1 MHQEYL
7 AARER
12 EHFRFLRA
20 VFCLVNGQKILGDMQ
35 ATDLSGLPTSLPAS
49 HLALWN
55 RIILGILS
63 HSATPGPDLLKLLAE
78 QHDFALG
85 HAIRGFACKLLARS
99 EMDVIAAGALA
110 SAKACQP
117 GTSRENSFVLALEDW
132 IKGAPTRATARL
144 QSILDQ
150 HPLDALAM
158 KLVQG
163 IHFMMGRPK
172 EMRVSVEGVIGK
184 WDDHPAKGYLL
195 GCHAFTLEETGEYER
210 AELMGRKGIELA
222 PDDAWGLHAVAHVYD
237 MTARAGEGLK
247 WLEGREG
254 SWAHCNNF
262 RYHVWWHKALMHL
275 DMGKFDEALD
285 LYDRDIRA
293 DKTDDYRDIANAASL
308 LSRLDLEG
316 IDVGQRWSELADLSE
331 GRATDGCLAFADLH
345 YMLSLCGGERQEAA
359 AGLISRMATAKS
371 ELCETQRIIA
381 HPGLRLARGMHAFAS
396 GEYAN
401 AWLNLRD
408 ARADLQAIG
417 GSHAQRDVFQR
428 VCIEAAIRG
437 GYLDAAEGLL
447 RERSVQRNSTLDGYA
462 SRRLELIHRAKQ
474 SVI

>member
-1 MHQEYL
+1 
-7 AARER
+7 
-12 EHFRFLRA
+12 
-20 VFCLVNGQKILGDMQ
+20 MQ
-35 ATDLSGLPTSLPAS
+35 ATDLSGLETSLPPS
-49 HLALWN
+49 HIVLWN
-55 RIILGILS
+55 KIVLGILS
-63 HSATPGPDLLKLLAE
+63 HSATPGPDLLKLLSE
-78 QHDFALG
+78 QPGFALG
-85 HAIRGFACKLLARS
+85 HTIRGFACKLLARS
-99 EMDVIAAGALA
+99 EMDVVAADSLA
-110 SAKACQP
+110 SARACP
-117 GTSRENSFVLALEDW
+117 SGTGRENNFILALEDW
-132 IKGAPTRATARL
+132 IKGSPTRATARL
-144 QSILDQ
+144 QSILDAA
-150 HPLDALAM
+150 PRDALAM

-163 IHFMMGRPK
+163 VMAQWG
-172 EMRVSVEGVIGK
+172 E
-184 WDDHPAKGYLL
+184 HPAKGYLL

-210 AELMGRKGIELA
+210 AELVGRKGVELA

-247 WLEGREG
+247 WLEGRES

-275 DMGKFDEALD
+275 DMGNFNDALE

-308 LSRLDLEG
+308 LSRLELDG
-316 IDVGQRWSELADLSE
+316 VDVGQRWAELADLSE
-331 GRATDGCLAFADLH
+331 KRATDGCLAFADLH
-345 YMLSLCGGERQEAA
+345 YMLSLCGGERPEAA
-359 AGLISRMATAKS
+359 VGLIARMSKAKS

-381 HPGLRLARGMHAFAS
+381 HPGLRLARGMHSFAS
-396 GEYAN
+396 GEYAS

-447 RERSVQRNSTLDGYA
+447 SERSIQRNKSMDGYA
-462 SRRLELIHRAKQ
+462 TRRLELIQRARQ
-474 SVI
+474 SVV

>member
-1 MHQEYL
+1 
-7 AARER
+7 
-12 EHFRFLRA
+12 
-20 VFCLVNGQKILGDMQ
+20 MQ
-35 ATDLSGLPTSLPAS
+35 STDLSELKTSLPES
-49 HLALWN
+49 HISLWN
-55 RIILGILS
+55 GIILGILS
-63 HSATPGPDLLKLLAE
+63 HSATPGPDLSKLLSE
-78 QHDFALG
+78 QPDFALG
-85 HAIRGFACKLLARS
+85 HAIRGFACKFLARS
-99 EMDVIAAGALA
+99 EMDAVAVSALA
-110 SAKACQP
+110 SAKACPP
-117 GTSRENSFVLALEDW
+117 GTARERDFVLALEDW
-132 IKGAPTRATARL
+132 IKGSPTRAASRL
-144 QSILDQ
+144 QAILDGY
-150 HPLDALAM
+150 PRDALAM

-163 IHFMMGRPK
+163 VHFTMGRPQ
-172 EMRVSVEGVIGK
+172 EMRASVEGIINL

-210 AELMGRKGIELA
+210 AELMGRKGVELA
-222 PDDAWGLHAVAHVYD
+222 SDDAWGLHAVAHVYD
-237 MTARAGEGLK
+237 MTARSKEGLK
-247 WLEGREG
+247 WLEGREA

-275 DMGKFDEALD
+275 DMGNYVEVLE

-316 IDVGQRWSELADLSE
+316 VDVGHRWAELADLSE
-331 GRATDGCLAFADLH
+331 KRATDGCLAFADLH

-359 AGLISRMATAKS
+359 IGLISRMTTAKS

-381 HPGLRLARGMHAFAS
+381 HPGLRLAKGMHAFAS
-396 GEYAN
+396 GEYAT

-447 RERSVQRNSTLDGYA
+447 SERSVQRNRTMDGYA
-462 SRRLELIHRAKQ
+462 VRRMDLIQRAKQ
-474 SVI
+474 AVV

>member
-1 MHQEYL
+1 MFCSEH
-7 AARER
+7 ER
-12 EHFRFLRA
+12 T
-20 VFCLVNGQKILGDMQ
+20 LGDMQ
-35 ATDLSGLPTSLPAS
+35 ATDLSGLRTSLPAS
-49 HLALWN
+49 HIALWN

-63 HSATPGPDLLKLLAE
+63 HSATPGPDLLKLTSE
-78 QHDFALG
+78 QPDFALG

-99 EMDVIAAGALA
+99 EMEVVAASSLA
-110 SAKACQP
+110 SAKACPP
-117 GTSRENSFVLALEDW
+117 GTTRENDFVLALEDW
-132 IKGAPTRATARL
+132 IKGSPTRATARL
-144 QSILDQ
+144 QSILDAE
-150 HPLDALAM
+150 PRDALAM

-163 IHFMMGRPK
+163 IHFMMGRPQD
-172 EMRVSVEGVIGK
+172 MRASVEGIMAK
-184 WDDHPAKGYLL
+184 WADHPAKGYLL

-210 AELMGRKGIELA
+210 AEHVGRRGVELA

-237 MTARAGEGLK
+237 MTARPGDGLR
-247 WLEGREG
+247 WLEGREA

-275 DMGKFDEALD
+275 DMGDFNAALE
-285 LYDRDIRA
+285 LYDRDVRA

-316 IDVGQRWSELADLSE
+316 VDVGHRWSELADLSE
-331 GRATDGCLAFADLH
+331 MRATDGCLAFADLH
-345 YMLSLCGGERQEAA
+345 YMLSLCGGERQDAA
-359 AGLISRMATAKS
+359 ASLISRMSKAKS

-447 RERSVQRNSTLDGYA
+447 SERSLLRNGTMDGYA
-462 SRRLELIHRAKQ
+462 SRRLDLIQRARQ
-474 SVI
+474 SVV

>member
-1 MHQEYL
+1 M
-7 AARER
+7 
-12 EHFRFLRA
+12 
-20 VFCLVNGQKILGDMQ
+20 ILGDMQ
-35 ATDLSGLPTSLPAS
+35 ATDLSGLRTSLPES
-49 HLALWN
+49 HIDVWN

-63 HSATPGPDLLKLLAE
+63 HSATPGPDLLTLLAN
-78 QHDFALG
+78 QPDFALG

-99 EMDVIAAGALA
+99 EMEAVAASSLV
-110 SAKACQP
+110 SAKACPP
-117 GTSRENSFVLALEDW
+117 GTARENDFVQALEDW
-132 IKGAPTRATARL
+132 IKGSPTRATARL
-144 QSILDQ
+144 QSVLDAE
-150 HPLDALAM
+150 PRDALAM
-158 KLVQG
+158 KMVQG
-163 IHFMMGRPK
+163 IHFMMGRPQ
-172 EMRVSVEGVIGK
+172 EMRASVEGVMAE
-184 WDDHPAKGYLL
+184 WADHPARGYLL

-210 AELMGRKGIELA
+210 AERVGRKGVELA

-237 MTARAGEGLK
+237 MTARAGDGLQ
-247 WLEGREG
+247 WLEGREA
-254 SWAHCNNF
+254 SWTHCNNF

-275 DMGKFDEALD
+275 DMGNFSEALE

-316 IDVGQRWSELADLSE
+316 VDVGHRWSELADLSE
-331 GRATDGCLAFADLH
+331 KRATDGCLAFADLH
-345 YMLSLCGGERQEAA
+345 YMLSLCGGERQDAA
-359 AGLISRMATAKS
+359 IGLISRMSKAKS

-381 HPGLRLARGMHAFAS
+381 HPGLRLARGMHAYAS

-408 ARADLQAIG
+408 ARTDLQAIG

-447 RERSVQRNSTLDGYA
+447 SERSLQRNSTMDGYA
-462 SRRLELIHRAKQ
+462 SRRLDLIHRARQ

>member
-1 MHQEYL
+1 M
-7 AARER
+7 
-12 EHFRFLRA
+12 
-20 VFCLVNGQKILGDMQ
+20 GDMQ
-35 ATDLSGLPTSLPAS
+35 TTDLSGQPTSLPES
-49 HLALWN
+49 HITLWN
-55 RIILGILS
+55 GIVLGILS
-63 HSATPGPDLLKLLAE
+63 HSATPGPDLLKLLAD
-78 QHDFALG
+78 QPDFALG

-99 EMDVIAAGALA
+99 EMDVIAETALA
-110 SAKACQP
+110 NAKACPP
-117 GTSRENSFVLALEDW
+117 GTARENSFVLALEDW
-132 IKGAPTRATARL
+132 IKGAPTRAVARL
-144 QSILDQ
+144 QSILDAS
-150 HPLDALAM
+150 PRDALAM

-163 IHFMMGRPK
+163 IHFMMGRPL
-172 EMRVSVEGVIGK
+172 EMRSSVEGVLK
-184 WDDHPAKGYLL
+184 HWDDHPAKGYLL

-247 WLEGREG
+247 WLEGREA

-275 DMGKFDEALD
+275 DIGNYAEALE

-316 IDVGQRWSELADLSE
+316 VDVGQRWTELADLSE
-331 GRATDGCLAFADLH
+331 KRASDGCLAFADLH
-345 YMLSLCGGERQEAA
+345 YMLSLCGGERQDAA
-359 AGLISRMATAKS
+359 VGLISRMSKAKS

-408 ARADLQAIG
+408 ARSDLQAIG

-447 RERSVQRNSTLDGYA
+447 SERSVQRNATMDGYA
-462 SRRLELIHRAKQ
+462 MRRLDLIHRAKQ
-474 SVI
+474 SVV

>member
-1 MHQEYL
+1 LLKNKE
-7 AARER
+7 AT
-12 EHFRFLRA
+12 
-20 VFCLVNGQKILGDMQ
+20 GDMQ
-35 ATDLSGLPTSLPAS
+35 ATDLSGLPTSLPVS
-49 HLALWN
+49 HIDLWN
-55 RIILGILS
+55 RIVLGILS
-63 HSATPGPDLLKLLAE
+63 HGATPGPDLVKLLSE
-78 QHDFALG
+78 QPDFALG

-99 EMDVIAAGALA
+99 EMDAMAAASLA
-110 SAKACQP
+110 SAKACP
-117 GTSRENSFVLALEDW
+117 HGTTRESNFVLALEDW
-132 IKGAPTRATARL
+132 IRGAPTRATARL
-144 QSILDQ
+144 QSMLDEA
-150 HPLDALAM
+150 PRDALAM

-163 IHFMMGRPK
+163 IHFMMGRPH
-172 EMRVSVEGVIGK
+172 EMRSSVEAVIGK
-184 WDDHPAKGYLL
+184 WDDHPAKGYLF
-195 GCHAFTLEETGEYER
+195 GCYAFALEETGEYER
-210 AELMGRKGIELA
+210 AELIGRKGIELA

-237 MTARAGEGLK
+237 MTARPMEGLK
-247 WLEGREG
+247 WLEGREA

-275 DMGKFDEALD
+275 DMGDYAEVLE

-316 IDVGQRWSELADLSE
+316 VDVGQRWTELADLSE
-331 GRATDGCLAFADLH
+331 KRATDGCLAFADLH

-359 AGLISRMATAKS
+359 AGLISRMSTAKS

-381 HPGLRLARGMHAFAS
+381 HPGLRLAKGMHAFAS

-447 RERSVQRNSTLDGYA
+447 SERSVQRNSTMDGYA
-462 SRRLELIHRAKQ
+462 SRRLDLIQRAKQ
-474 SVI
+474 SVV

>member
-1 MHQEYL
+1 M
-7 AARER
+7 
-12 EHFRFLRA
+12 
-20 VFCLVNGQKILGDMQ
+20 GTMQ
-35 ATDLSGLPTSLPAS
+35 TFDLSGLPTSLPES
-49 HLALWN
+49 HIGLWN
-55 RIILGILS
+55 GIILGILS
-63 HSATPGPDLLKLLAE
+63 HSATPGPDLLKLLSE
-78 QHDFALG
+78 QSDFALG

-99 EMDVIAAGALA
+99 EMDAIAATSLV
-110 SAKACQP
+110 SAKACPP
-117 GTSRENSFVLALEDW
+117 GTIRENGFVLALEDW

-144 QSILDQ
+144 QSILDAA
-150 HPLDALAM
+150 PRDALAM

-163 IHFMMGRPK
+163 IHFMMGRPQ
-172 EMRVSVEGVIGK
+172 EMRASVEGIIGT

-210 AELMGRKGIELA
+210 AELLGRKGIELA

-247 WLEGREG
+247 WLEGREA

-275 DMGKFDEALD
+275 DMGNFAEALA
-285 LYDRDIRA
+285 LYDNDIRA

-316 IDVGQRWSELADLSE
+316 IDVGQRWTELANLSE
-331 GRATDGCLAFADLH
+331 NRATDGCLAFADLH
-345 YMLSLCGGERQEAA
+345 YMLSLCGGERQDAA
-359 AGLISRMATAKS
+359 VGLISRMSKAKS

-381 HPGLRLARGMHAFAS
+381 HPGLRLAKGMHAFAS

-428 VCIEAAIRG
+428 MCIEAAIRG

-447 RERSVQRNSTLDGYA
+447 SERSVQRNATMDGYA
-462 SRRLELIHRAKQ
+462 LRRLDLIQRAKQ
-474 SVI
+474 SVV

>member
-1 MHQEYL
+1 M
-7 AARER
+7 RT
-12 EHFRFLRA
+12 
-20 VFCLVNGQKILGDMQ
+20 
-35 ATDLSGLPTSLPAS
+35 TDISELPTSLPAS
-49 HLALWN
+49 HIELWN
-55 RIILGILS
+55 KIILGILS
-63 HSATPGPDLLKLLAE
+63 HGATPGPDLLKLLDE
-78 QHDFALG
+78 QPDFALG

-99 EMDVIAAGALA
+99 EMDVVAATALT
-110 SAKACQP
+110 SAKSCPP
-117 GTSRENSFVLALEDW
+117 GTARENSFVLALDDW

-144 QSILDQ
+144 QAILDQ
-150 HPLDALAM
+150 HPRDALAM

-163 IHFMMGRPK
+163 IHFMMGRPQ
-172 EMRVSVEGVIGK
+172 EMRASVEGVMK
-184 WDDHPAKGYLL
+184 HWDDHLAKGYLL

-237 MTARAGEGLK
+237 MTARSKEGLK
-247 WLEGREG
+247 WLEGREA

-275 DMGKFDEALD
+275 DIGNYAEALE

-316 IDVGQRWSELADLSE
+316 VDVGQRWVELADLSE
-331 GRATDGCLAFADLH
+331 KRAVDGCLAFADLH

-381 HPGLRLARGMHAFAS
+381 HPGLRLAKGMHAFAS

-408 ARADLQAIG
+408 ARADLQAVG

-437 GYLDAAEGLL
+437 GYLDAAERMLS
-447 RERSVQRNSTLDGYA
+447 ERSIQRNRTMDGYA
-462 SRRLELIHRAKQ
+462 SRRLDLIQRAKQ
-474 SVI
+474 SVV

>member
-1 MHQEYL
+1 MVCSRYKQ
-7 AARER
+7 
-12 EHFRFLRA
+12 
-20 VFCLVNGQKILGDMQ
+20 VMGDMQ
-35 ATDLSGLPTSLPAS
+35 VQVTDLSGQPTSLPETRI
-49 HLALWN
+49 ALWN
-55 RIILGILS
+55 GIIIGILS
-63 HSATPGPDLLKLLAE
+63 HSATPGPDLVRLLAE
-78 QHDFALG
+78 QPDFALG
-85 HAIRGFACKLLARS
+85 HAIRGFACKLLART
-99 EMDVIAAGALA
+99 EMDAIAAASLA
-110 SAKACQP
+110 SAKACP
-117 GTSRENSFVLALEDW
+117 RGTARENSFVLALEDW

-144 QSILDQ
+144 QSTLDGA
-150 HPLDALAM
+150 PRDALAM

-163 IHFMMGRPK
+163 IHFMMGRPLD
-172 EMRVSVEGVIGK
+172 MRASIEGVMRY
-184 WDDHPAKGYLL
+184 WDEHPARGYLL

-210 AELMGRKGIELA
+210 AELMGRKGVELA

-247 WLEGREG
+247 WLEGREA

-275 DMGKFDEALD
+275 DMGNYAEVLE

-316 IDVGQRWSELADLSE
+316 IDVGQRWVELADLSE
-331 GRATDGCLAFADLH
+331 KRATDGCLAFADLH
-345 YMLSLCGGERQEAA
+345 YMLSLCGGERQDAA
-359 AGLISRMATAKS
+359 IGLITRMSKAKS

-381 HPGLRLARGMHAFAS
+381 HPGLRLARGMQAFAS

-408 ARADLQAIG
+408 ARGDLQAIG

-437 GYLDAAEGLL
+437 GYLEAAEGLL
-447 RERSVQRNSTLDGYA
+447 SERSVQRNSTMDGYA
-462 SRRLELIHRAKQ
+462 LRRLDFIQRAKQ
-474 SVI
+474 SVV

>member
-1 MHQEYL
+1 
-7 AARER
+7 
-12 EHFRFLRA
+12 
-20 VFCLVNGQKILGDMQ
+20 MQ
-35 ATDLSGLPTSLPAS
+35 ATDLSGNPTSLSAN
-49 HLALWN
+49 HIELWN

-63 HSATPGPDLLKLLAE
+63 HGATPGPDLLKLLAE
-78 QHDFALG
+78 QPDFGLG

-99 EMDVIAAGALA
+99 EMDVVAAAALA
-110 SAKACQP
+110 SAKACPP
-117 GTSRENSFVLALEDW
+117 GTARENSFILALEDW
-132 IKGAPTRATARL
+132 IKGSPTRATARL
-144 QSILDQ
+144 QSVLDAA
-150 HPLDALAM
+150 PRDALAM

-163 IHFMMGRPK
+163 IHFMMGRLL
-172 EMRVSVEGVIGK
+172 EMRASVEGVIGK

-195 GCHAFTLEETGEYER
+195 GCHAFTLEESGEYER

-237 MTARAGEGLK
+237 MTARSKEGLK
-247 WLEGREG
+247 WLEGREA

-275 DMGKFDEALD
+275 DMGNYDEALEVF
-285 LYDRDIRA
+285 DRDIRA

-316 IDVGQRWSELADLSE
+316 VNVGHRWAELADLSE
-331 GRATDGCLAFADLH
+331 KRATDGCLAFADLH

-359 AGLISRMATAKS
+359 VGLISRMATAKS

-396 GEYAN
+396 GEYAS

-408 ARADLQAIG
+408 ARGDLQAIG

-447 RERSVQRNSTLDGYA
+447 SERSVQRNRTMDGYA
-462 SRRLELIHRAKQ
+462 LRRLDLIQRAKQ
-474 SVI
+474 SVV

>member
-1 MHQEYL
+1 
-7 AARER
+7 
-12 EHFRFLRA
+12 
-20 VFCLVNGQKILGDMQ
+20 LGNMQ
-35 ATDLSGLPTSLPAS
+35 STDLSGLTTNLPES
-49 HLALWN
+49 HIPLWN
-55 RIILGILS
+55 KIILGILS
-63 HSATPGPDLLKLLAE
+63 HSATPGPDLLKLLSE
-78 QHDFALG
+78 QPDFALG
-85 HAIRGFACKLLARS
+85 HAIRGFACKFLART
-99 EMDVIAAGALA
+99 EMDVVAVSALA
-110 SAKACQP
+110 SARACSR
-117 GTSRENSFVLALEDW
+117 GTAREYDFVLALEDW
-132 IKGAPTRATARL
+132 IKGAPTRAAARL
-144 QSILDQ
+144 QSILDAY
-150 HPLDALAM
+150 PRDALAM

-163 IHFMMGRPK
+163 VHFTMGRPMD
-172 EMRVSVEGVIGK
+172 MRASVEGVINL

-210 AELMGRKGIELA
+210 AELMGRKGVELA

-237 MTARAGEGLK
+237 MTARSKEGLT
-247 WLEGREG
+247 WLEGREA

-275 DMGKFDEALD
+275 DMGNYVEALE

-316 IDVGQRWSELADLSE
+316 VDVGHRWAELADLSE
-331 GRATDGCLAFADLH
+331 KRATDGCLAFADLH
-345 YMLSLCGGERQEAA
+345 YMLSLCGGDRQEAA
-359 AGLISRMATAKS
+359 AGLISRMTTAKS
-371 ELCETQRIIA
+371 ELCETQRIIT
-381 HPGLRLARGMHAFAS
+381 HPGLRLAKGMHAFAS
-396 GEYAN
+396 GEYAS
-401 AWLNLRD
+401 AWLHLRD

-447 RERSVQRNSTLDGYA
+447 SERSLQRNRTMDGYA
-462 SRRLELIHRAKQ
+462 LRRLDLIQRAKQ

>member
-1 MHQEYL
+1 MHS
-7 AARER
+7 
-12 EHFRFLRA
+12 
-20 VFCLVNGQKILGDMQ
+20 
-35 ATDLSGLPTSLPAS
+35 TDLSGIKTSLPES
-49 HLALWN
+49 HIGLWN
-55 RIILGILS
+55 GIILGILS
-63 HSATPGPDLLKLLAE
+63 HSATPGPDLLKLHSE
-78 QHDFALG
+78 QPDFGLG

-99 EMDVIAAGALA
+99 EMDVVATSALA
-110 SAKACQP
+110 SAKACPP
-117 GTSRENSFVLALEDW
+117 GTARENNFILALEDW
-132 IKGAPTRATARL
+132 IKGSPTRATARL
-144 QSILDQ
+144 QSILNAA
-150 HPLDALAM
+150 PRDALAM

-163 IHFMMGRPK
+163 IHFMMGRPQ
-172 EMRVSVEGVIGK
+172 EMRASVEAVIGK

-237 MTARAGEGLK
+237 MTARSKEGLK
-247 WLEGREG
+247 WLEGREA

-275 DMGKFDEALD
+275 DMGHYDKALE

-316 IDVGQRWSELADLSE
+316 VNVGQRWVELADLSE
-331 GRATDGCLAFADLH
+331 KRATDGCLAFADLH
-345 YMLSLCGGERQEAA
+345 YMLSLCGGERQDAA

-396 GEYAN
+396 GEYAA

-447 RERSVQRNSTLDGYA
+447 SERSVQRNRTLDGYA
-462 SRRLELIHRAKQ
+462 SRRLALISHAKRSVLSRAS
-474 SVI
+474 SVKYA

>member
-1 MHQEYL
+1 M
-7 AARER
+7 
-12 EHFRFLRA
+12 
-20 VFCLVNGQKILGDMQ
+20 NLGDMQ
-35 ATDLSGLPTSLPAS
+35 TTDLSGLQTSLPAS
-49 HLALWN
+49 HIGLWN

-63 HSATPGPDLLKLLAE
+63 HSATPGPDLLKLIAE
-78 QHDFALG
+78 QPDFALA

-99 EMDVIAAGALA
+99 EMEVVAASSLA
-110 SAKACQP
+110 NAKACPP
-117 GTSRENSFVLALEDW
+117 GTAREYSFVLALEDW

-144 QSILDQ
+144 QTILDTE
-150 HPLDALAM
+150 PRDALAM

-163 IHFMMGRPK
+163 IHFMMGRPQD
-172 EMRVSVEGVIGK
+172 MRSSIEAVIGK

-195 GCHAFTLEETGEYER
+195 GCHAFTLEEAGEYER

-237 MTARAGEGLK
+237 MTARSKEGLK
-247 WLEGREG
+247 WLEGREA

-275 DMGKFDEALD
+275 DMGHYAEVLE

-316 IDVGQRWSELADLSE
+316 VDVGQRWNELADLSE
-331 GRATDGCLAFADLH
+331 KRATDGCLAFADLH

-359 AGLISRMATAKS
+359 VGLISRMATAKS

-381 HPGLRLARGMHAFAS
+381 HPGLRLAKGLQAFAS

-447 RERSVQRNSTLDGYA
+447 SERSVQRNSTMDGYA
-462 SRRLELIHRAKQ
+462 LRRLDLIQSAKQ
-474 SVI
+474 SVV

>member
-1 MHQEYL
+1 
-7 AARER
+7 
-12 EHFRFLRA
+12 
-20 VFCLVNGQKILGDMQ
+20 MQ
-35 ATDLSGLPTSLPAS
+35 TTDLSGLPASLPAS
-49 HLALWN
+49 HIELWN

-63 HSATPGPDLLKLLAE
+63 HSAAPGPDLLKLLAD
-78 QHDFALG
+78 QPDFALG

-99 EMDVIAAGALA
+99 EMDAVAASSLA
-110 SAKACQP
+110 SAKACPP
-117 GTSRENSFVLALEDW
+117 GTARENSFVLALDDW

-150 HPLDALAM
+150 SPRDALAM

-163 IHFMMGRPK
+163 IHFMMGRPQ
-172 EMRVSVEGVIGK
+172 EMRASVERVMGQ

-237 MTARAGEGLK
+237 MTARSKEGLK
-247 WLEGREG
+247 WLEGREA

-275 DMGKFDEALD
+275 DMGHFSEALD

-316 IDVGQRWSELADLSE
+316 VDVGQRWSELADLSE
-331 GRATDGCLAFADLH
+331 KRATDGCLAFADLH

-359 AGLISRMATAKS
+359 AGLISRMATARS

-381 HPGLRLARGMHAFAS
+381 HPGLRLAKGMQAFAS
-396 GEYAN
+396 GEYAS

-447 RERSVQRNSTLDGYA
+447 SERSIQRNRTMDGYA
-462 SRRLELIHRAKQ
+462 SRRLELINRAKR
-474 SVI
+474 SVV

>member
-1 MHQEYL
+1 M
-7 AARER
+7 RT
-12 EHFRFLRA
+12 
-20 VFCLVNGQKILGDMQ
+20 
-35 ATDLSGLPTSLPAS
+35 TDISELPTSLPAS
-49 HLALWN
+49 HIELWN
-55 RIILGILS
+55 KIILGILS
-63 HSATPGPDLLKLLAE
+63 HGATPGPDLLKLLDE
-78 QHDFALG
+78 QPDFALG

-99 EMDVIAAGALA
+99 EMDVVAATALT
-110 SAKACQP
+110 SAKSCPP
-117 GTSRENSFVLALEDW
+117 GTARENSFVLALDDW

-144 QSILDQ
+144 QAILDQ
-150 HPLDALAM
+150 HPRDALAM

-163 IHFMMGRPK
+163 IHFMMGRPQ
-172 EMRVSVEGVIGK
+172 EMRASVEGVMK
-184 WDDHPAKGYLL
+184 HWDDHPAKGYLL

-237 MTARAGEGLK
+237 MTARSKEGLK
-247 WLEGREG
+247 WLEGREA

-275 DMGKFDEALD
+275 DIGNYAEALE

-316 IDVGQRWSELADLSE
+316 VDVGQRWVELADLSE
-331 GRATDGCLAFADLH
+331 KRAVDGCLAFADLH

-381 HPGLRLARGMHAFAS
+381 HPGLRLAKGMHAFAS

-408 ARADLQAIG
+408 ARADLQAVG

-437 GYLDAAEGLL
+437 GYLDAAEGMLS
-447 RERSVQRNSTLDGYA
+447 ERSIQRNRTMDGYA
-462 SRRLELIHRAKQ
+462 SRRLDLIQRAKQ
-474 SVI
+474 SVV

>member
-1 MHQEYL
+1 M
-7 AARER
+7 AT
-12 EHFRFLRA
+12 
-20 VFCLVNGQKILGDMQ
+20 
-35 ATDLSGLPTSLPAS
+35 TDLSGLPTSLPES
-49 HLALWN
+49 HIGFWN
-55 RIILGILS
+55 GIILGILS
-63 HSATPGPDLLKLLAE
+63 HSAAPGPDLLKLLAE
-78 QHDFALG
+78 QPDFALG

-99 EMDVIAAGALA
+99 EMDAVAASALT
-110 SAKACQP
+110 SAKACSP
-117 GTSRENSFVLALEDW
+117 GTTRENNFVLALEDW

-144 QSILDQ
+144 QSILDAA
-150 HPLDALAM
+150 PRDALAM

-163 IHFMMGRPK
+163 IHFLMGRPK
-172 EMRVSVEGVIGK
+172 EMRASVEGVICK
-184 WDDHPAKGYLL
+184 WNDHPAKGYLL
-195 GCHAFTLEETGEYER
+195 GCHAFTLEETGEYDR
-210 AELMGRKGIELA
+210 AELIGRKGIELA

-247 WLEGREG
+247 WLEGRET

-275 DMGKFDEALD
+275 DMGNYAKALE

-316 IDVGQRWSELADLSE
+316 IDVGNRWTELADLSE
-331 GRATDGCLAFADLH
+331 KRATDGCLAFADLH

-359 AGLISRMATAKS
+359 VGLIARMTTAKS

-381 HPGLRLARGMHAFAS
+381 HPGLRLAKGMHAFAS

-408 ARADLQAIG
+408 ARVDLQAIG

-447 RERSVQRNSTLDGYA
+447 SERSVQRNSTMDGYA
-462 SRRLELIHRAKQ
+462 FRRLDLIQRAKQ